1 MIIDD
6 RTFIVNPAVEGSL
19 IYIIAKKWGKN
30 GNKKKS
36 VAWQTTGG
44 SYTAELVERLQQVT
58 SGSCVEIEVSV
69 IVDVYDEI
77 VGNEK
82 VLIKRIR
89 KMMK

>member
-58 SGSCVEIEVSV
+58 SGSCVEIKIDGTLSIF
-69 IVDVYDEI
+69 IVVC
-77 VGNEK
+77 
-82 VLIKRIR
+82 
-89 KMMK
+89 

>member
-36 VAWQTTGG
+36 VMRIIQKC
-44 SYTAELVERLQQVT
+44 LRHQKLH
-58 SGSCVEIEVSV
+58 
-69 IVDVYDEI
+69 
-77 VGNEK
+77 
-82 VLIKRIR
+82 IKLLT
-89 KMMK
+89 KDK

>member
-58 SGSCVEIEVSV
+58 SGSCVQYEKYEETISDIRVYRL
-69 IVDVYDEI
+69 IV
-77 VGNEK
+77 K
-82 VLIKRIR
+82 
-89 KMMK
+89 